1 MRGSGSNAFLGVS
14 ARRRRWRAE
23 HDVDYSTHVE
33 MLEECGWSVCFNLL
47 AHAML
52 GHSRRIGEEQQSS
65 GGNQWLTRL
74 CGCRSEFAYADGVVD
89 SAAVSG
95 PQSRPRVLEM
105 VALLEGMKAQQPYR
119 VESP

>member
-1 MRGSGSNAFLGVS
+1 M
-14 ARRRRWRAE
+14 
-23 HDVDYSTHVE
+23 DYSTHVE
-33 MLEECGWSVCFNLL
+33 MLEECGWSVCFDLL

-52 GHSRRIGEEQQSS
+52 GHSRRIGEEQQSNPAIAGS
-65 GGNQWLTRL
+65 QWLTRL
-74 CGCRSEFAYADGVVD
+74 CCCRSEFAYADGVVD
-89 SAAVSG
+89 SAAVSD